1 MMHSRMYYATEA
13 ALPTAR
19 RRVDRATLDITSPCS
34 TTRRPAHPYKVE
46 AGGRPIPRT
55 EDNDAIMATAG
66 LT

>member
-1 MMHSRMYYATEA
+1 MHSRIYYATEA

-34 TTRRPAHPYKVE
+34 TTRRPAHPYKME

-55 EDNDAIMATAG
+55 KDITVIMATTG